1 MSENAAGNN
10 FQIEFWSVSFTPT
23 GDTVLITDQ
32 AEWMQIELEGE
43 IQADEV
49 GHPDSPF
56 GKTIVIE

>member
-43 IQADEV
+43 IQADEL
-49 GHPDSPF
+49 GHPESPF